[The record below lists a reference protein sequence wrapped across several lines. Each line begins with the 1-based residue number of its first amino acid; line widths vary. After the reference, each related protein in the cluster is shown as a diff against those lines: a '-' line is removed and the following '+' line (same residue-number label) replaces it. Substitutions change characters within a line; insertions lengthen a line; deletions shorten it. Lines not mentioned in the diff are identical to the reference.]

1 MKRGAPS
8 DDALR
13 AELERCLPA
22 SRALTR
28 PIDRISY
35 AGDASFY
42 RLIPRAVVQ
51 PTDLP
56 EVQRLLVSARK
67 LGLPLT
73 FRAAGTSLSG
83 QAVTDGILVEL
94 SRHWKA
100 WRVLD
105 EGKRVGLE
113 PGVLGGHVNAVLR
126 PLGRRIGP
134 DPASIDACMI
144 GGIVANNASGMC
156 CGVRENAYHTLSS
169 LTCILANGLVLDTGA
184 SDAAEILRAGAP
196 DVAEG
201 LEAIAQRIAGH
212 PALRDR
218 IRRKYQIK
226 NTTGYGLN
234 ALVDFEHPHE
244 MLAHLLVGSEG
255 TLAFLGEVVL
265 NTLPE
270 LPHKST
276 GLLLFEDVHD
286 AVAAIEPLRAAGAR
300 AIELMDHASLRTAA
314 ALPTIGS
321 VLPDLPDSAVA
332 LLIEVQA
339 SSESERQLGRENV
352 ERVLPSLR
360 LLLPAEL
367 TEQDDTR
374 AALWKIRK
382 GLYPSIGAARR
393 QGTAV
398 IIEDVAFPLPRLGQ
412 AVVDLQK
419 LFATHGYHDAI
430 LFGHAKEGNLHFV
443 LTQSFDEPSEV
454 SRYRRFM
461 AELVELVTARHDG
474 SLKAEHGTGRNMAPF
489 VEAEWGPEAA
499 ELMRSIKSLV
509 DPEGILNPGVILND
523 DTACHVTNL
532 KPLPIVDE
540 EVDRCIECGFCEHEC
555 PSRGLTT
562 TPRQRIALRREVARL
577 RAKGDDPELLA
588 ALERDYDYAAI
599 ETCAVDGLCALS
611 CPVGINTG
619 DLVKRL
625 RAEGVTARER
635 RLADLVAGHLRTV
648 ETGARTAVR
657 VAHFVGDRVGDE
669 RLGKVTR
676 DLQQW
681 TRTVVPKW
689 SHGMPRAARRIVP
702 VTNAFEADALYF
714 PSCLSRI
721 MGVPDRDTSRSVVE
735 AIVELAKRAGVRLW
749 IPPNARGHCC
759 SMPFASKGFVDAQRE
774 VANRLIDSLWTWTR
788 DGNLPVVVD
797 ASSCTYTLQTLGPV
811 LDSSHR
817 AKWEALTLLD
827 VIELFHDRVLDGLAV
842 EPLEGTVLLAV
853 NCSAR
858 KLGLEGKLLSIAQ
871 RCARQVDVPISLTCC
886 GTAGDRGLLYPELPA
901 SALQPMQEELRGRSY
916 LGYYGCNLTCEM
928 GMRAATGLAF
938 RSFVYLVEE
947 AAGRGRRLR
956 SADDKA
962 R

>member
-22 SRALTR
+22 SRVLTR
-28 PIDRISY
+28 PFERIAY

-56 EVQRLLVSARK
+56 EVQRVLASSRK

-134 DPASIDACMI
+134 DPASIDACMV

-156 CGVRENAYHTLSS
+156 CGVTENAYHTLSS

-184 SDAAEILRAGAP
+184 SDAAEILRTGAP

-201 LEAIAQRIAGH
+201 LEAIAQRIARN

-218 IRRKYQIK
+218 IRCKYQIK

-234 ALVDFEHPHE
+234 ALVDFERPHE

-265 NTLPE
+265 HTLPE
-270 LPHKST
+270 LPHKTT

-286 AVAAIEPLRAAGAR
+286 AVAAIEPLRAAGTR

-314 ALPTIGS
+314 ELPTIGS

-339 SSESERQLGRENV
+339 GSESERQVGRQHV
-352 ERVLPSLR
+352 ERVLRSLR

-412 AVVDLQK
+412 AVIDLQK
-419 LFATHGYHDAI
+419 LFAAHGYHDAI

-443 LTQSFDEPSEV
+443 LTQSFDEASEV

-461 AELVELVTARHDG
+461 AELVELVTTRHDG

-489 VEAEWGPEAA
+489 VETEWGPEAT

-509 DPEGILNPGVILND
+509 DPDGILNPGVILND
-523 DTACHVTNL
+523 DAACHVTNL

-540 EVDRCIECGFCEHEC
+540 EVDRCIECGFCEHDC

-588 ALERDYDYAAI
+588 TLERNYDYAAI

-625 RAEGVTARER
+625 RAEGVTGRER
-635 RLADLVAGHLRTV
+635 RLAELVAGHLQTV

-657 VAHFVGDRVGDE
+657 VAHCVGDRVGDE
-669 RLGKVTR
+669 RLGKMTR
-676 DLQQW
+676 DVQRW
-681 TRTVVPKW
+681 SRTLVPKW
-689 SHGMPRAARRIVP
+689 SRGIPRPAQRILP

-735 AIVELAKRAGVRLW
+735 VIVELAKRAGVQLW
-749 IPPNARGHCC
+749 IPPNAHGHCC

-774 VANRLIDSLWTWTR
+774 VAKGLIDSLWTWTR
-788 DGNLPVVVD
+788 NGKLPVVVD
-797 ASSCTYTLQTLGPV
+797 ASSCSYTLRTLGPM
-811 LDSSHR
+811 LDASHR

-901 SALQPMQEELRGRSY
+901 SALQPMQEEIRGRSY
-916 LGYYGCNLTCEM
+916 AGYYGCNLTCEM

-947 AAGRGRRLR
+947 AAGDATPPRP
-956 SADDKA
+956 
-962 R
+962 